1 MSELKGACLCGAI
14 SYQVEA
20 PPLMTVI
27 CHCND
32 CQRQT
37 GTSFSLV
44 VGVAPEA
51 VKIKGEATVYTTTG
65 ETGSPVHRH
74 FCGKCGSPIL
84 SDATDSFGIY
94 FLKAGTLDDTSS
106 LKPEVEIFCDEAQNW
121 CKLSGDWKKAPRN
134 PEA

>member
-14 SYQVEA
+14 NYEVEA
-20 PPLMTVI
+20 PPLMTAI

-51 VKIKGEATVYTTTG
+51 VKIKGEATVYT
-65 ETGSPVHRH
+65 
-74 FCGKCGSPIL
+74 L
-84 SDATDSFGIY
+84 SLIH
-94 FLKAGTLDDTSS
+94 
-106 LKPEVEIFCDEAQNW
+106 I
-121 CKLSGDWKKAPRN
+121 
-134 PEA
+134 